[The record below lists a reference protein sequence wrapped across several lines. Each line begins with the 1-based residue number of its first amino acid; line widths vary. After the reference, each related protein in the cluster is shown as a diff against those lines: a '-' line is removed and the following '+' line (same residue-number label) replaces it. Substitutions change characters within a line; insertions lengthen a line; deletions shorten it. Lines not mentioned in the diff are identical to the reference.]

1 MGMYTKLSVDVRFLE
16 NLPEEVVAALD
27 IMSGNNDY
35 ISQTLPQHD
44 LFKSPR
50 WDFMLLCSSYYH
62 TPFSLTKFHKDEISQ
77 RYYLTSSS
85 DFKNYNDEIDLF
97 FDFIAPYVQEGFVGY
112 SQYEGAEHP
121 TLHYVIDGKHV
132 KHCVEEVK

>member
-1 MGMYTKLSVDVRFLE
+1 MGMYTKLSVDIRFRE

-27 IMSGNNDY
+27 IMSCNTFEA
-35 ISQTLPQHD
+35 SHTLPQHD

-77 RYYLTSSS
+77 SYYLTSSS

-97 FDFIAPYVQEGFVGY
+97 FDFISPYVEDGFLGY
-112 SQYEGAEHP
+112 SQYEEAEHP
-121 TLHYVIDGKHV
+121 TLHYVINGKHV
-132 KHCVEEVK
+132 KRCVEV